1 MQIDID
7 ALTEPELIDL
17 NHRVVARLRFLGTMR
32 AHAAMLDFSIGD
44 RVCFRPEGQ
53 APIGGMLTRYNKK
66 TVTVIADD
74 GRQWN
79 VSPGLLSRAPPQGTN
94 GTASNLVPL
103 RRR

>member
-1 MQIDID
+1 MPIDID
-7 ALTEPELIDL
+7 TLTEPELIDL

-44 RVCFRPEGQ
+44 RVCFRPAGQ
-53 APIGGMLTRYNKK
+53 APIAGMLTRYNKR
-66 TVTVIADD
+66 TVTVITDD

-79 VSPGLLSRAPPQGTN
+79 VSPSLLSKALPRGVD